1 MEASAM
7 NNFEIQSIH
16 RIINLMERQVVVLEK
31 ISEKLD
37 TLVENS
43 KKSPN
48 RYSTYIESNQSDL
61 HL

>member
-1 MEASAM
+1 
-7 NNFEIQSIH
+7 
-16 RIINLMERQVVVLEK
+16 MERQVVVLEK

-43 KKSPN
+43 KASPN
-48 RYSTYIESNQSDL
+48 RYSTYIESNQGDL

>member
-1 MEASAM
+1 M

-48 RYSTYIESNQSDL
+48 RYSTYIESNHGNL
-61 HL
+61 HLLLLTA

>member
-1 MEASAM
+1 MEASVM

-16 RIINLMERQVVVLEK
+16 RIINLMERQIVVLEK

-48 RYSTYIESNQSDL
+48 RYSTYIESNQGDL

>member
-1 MEASAM
+1 MM

-16 RIINLMERQVVVLEK
+16 KIINLMERQVVILEK

-43 KKSPN
+43 KASPN
-48 RYSTYIESNQSDL
+48 RYSTYIESNQGDL

>member
-1 MEASAM
+1 MM

-16 RIINLMERQVVVLEK
+16 RMINLMERQIVVLEK

-37 TLVENS
+37 VLVENS
-43 KKSPN
+43 KVSTN
-48 RYSTYIESNQSDL
+48 RYSTYIESNQGDL